1 MSTIEHYGVLFPTSV
16 VGSMPRPDSVCELL
30 GNNDPKATEAMD
42 RAVSEV
48 IAMQEETG
56 LDMVSDGEWRRAS
69 YIGVITELA
78 DGFQVGSNPTDGRPW
93 TTVVGKL
100 EPKAPGFIAAEARFL
115 KQTTNKRTKV
125 TMPAPALLGERMWD
139 PERSRTAYPTRE
151 SFVEALVPILKREL
165 ELVCAEGVDLVQI
178 DDPHLCLF
186 VDPEVR
192 RQSKNADEEADFS
205 VEANNTLTEGI
216 AAARLAVHLCRR
228 AGARARGEVCHAGSY
243 EAILPQI
250 NRLKVDHMT
259 MEFATPSAGALH
271 VLSGLREDLEIGLGC
286 VSVEPGKIDSRDAI
300 VARVEQ
306 ALEVL
311 SADRVVLNPDC
322 GFAPGS
328 AAKVDSE
335 EVFQKLKEMVAAAEI
350 LRDRY
355 A

>member
-1 MSTIEHYGVLFPTSV
+1 MMTFRTGHHTGPTE
-16 VGSMPRPDSVCELL
+16 G
-30 GNNDPKATEAMD
+30 
-42 RAVSEV
+42 
-48 IAMQEETG
+48 
-56 LDMVSDGEWRRAS
+56 
-69 YIGVITELA
+69 
-78 DGFQVGSNPTDGRPW
+78 
-93 TTVVGKL
+93 
-100 EPKAPGFIAAEARFL
+100 
-115 KQTTNKRTKV
+115 
-125 TMPAPALLGERMWD
+125 ALVRGG
-139 PERSRTAYPTRE
+139 RSR
-151 SFVEALVPILKREL
+151 
-165 ELVCAEGVDLVQI
+165 GQG
-178 DDPHLCLF
+178 
-186 VDPEVR
+186 R
-192 RQSKNADEEADFS
+192 RRRHRAHE
-205 VEANNTLTEGI
+205 
-216 AAARLAVHLCRR
+216 R

-335 EVFQKLKEMVAAAEI
+335 ELFQKLKEMVAAAEI